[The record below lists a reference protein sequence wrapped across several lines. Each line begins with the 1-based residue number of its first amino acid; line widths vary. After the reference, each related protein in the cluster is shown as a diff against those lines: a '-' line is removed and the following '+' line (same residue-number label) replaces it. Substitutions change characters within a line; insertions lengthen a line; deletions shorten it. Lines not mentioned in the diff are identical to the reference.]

1 MPSYLVTG
9 GAGFIGS
16 HLAGELSQRGEKVR
30 VIDNFI
36 TGKRENLSSFLDKV
50 EFIEGDIRDLALC
63 RQAVEGIDFVLHQA
77 ALPSVP
83 RSVADPVTSNEINI
97 TGTLNL
103 LLASKDAGVKRF
115 VFASSSSVYGD
126 NPELPKKEGREGSP
140 LSPYALT
147 KIVGEKYCLIFHRV
161 FGLPTVSLRYFN
173 IFGPRQDPHS
183 QYSAVIPKF
192 INMMLGGHKP
202 TVFGDG
208 EQSRDFTFV
217 ENVVESNILAAE
229 AQDAPGEEINIACG
243 ERTTVNFLAA
253 KINEILGSKIKP
265 TYDKPRPGDIKHS
278 YADISKA
285 KKILNYTPFVAFAEG
300 LEKTI
305 NWYRERR

>member
-1 MPSYLVTG
+1 MPSYLLTG

-63 RQAVEGIDFVLHQA
+63 RRAVEGIDFVLHQA

-103 LLASKDAGVKRF
+103 LLASRDAGVKRF

-192 INMMLGGHKP
+192 INMMLGGYKP